1 MRRAAIA
8 LLLVTPAVVTP
19 AVVTPAVAQTAHK
32 PHHPA
37 ATAPEDETEHVVK
50 AGETLGGVATRAK
63 VPRVLIIEANHLKP
77 PYEVHE
83 GQHLMLPRTR
93 HHTVKDGETG
103 FAIAMHYGVPLSAI
117 ETANGL
123 SHGKPLKTGQKLL
136 IPTLLKP
143 ADTAAPDRAKSDEAP
158 ERAPAPAE
166 PKSDSAKSDG
176 ETPARPHF
184 AWPVEGKV
192 GRSYVARTKA
202 NHHDGIDIIADEG
215 TAVRAAT
222 DGKVVFAGVEPQSFG
237 NLVVI
242 DGARPWQT
250 VYGFLGK
257 ITVQRGQTVHAHE
270 RIGTVGHSG
279 KAPRPEL
286 HFEIRKADAPI
297 DPQSLL
303 SAITAQDD
311 AAKAEKPKR
320 KKLPPGEQPL

>member
-19 AVVTPAVAQTAHK
+19 AAAQTAH
-32 PHHPA
+32 HAHPA
-37 ATAPEDETEHVVK
+37 ATASEDETEHVVK
-50 AGETLGGVATRAK
+50 AGETLGGVAARAK
-63 VPRVLIIEANHLKP
+63 VPRVLIIEANHLRP

-93 HHTVKDGETG
+93 HHTVKAGETG
-103 FAIAMHYGVPLSAI
+103 FAIAMRYGVPLSAI

-136 IPTLLKP
+136 IPTLLQAADDKTAKP
-143 ADTAAPDRAKSDEAP
+143 DEAP
-158 ERAPAPAE
+158 APHE
-166 PKSDSAKSDG
+166 PKSDSAQSDT

-303 SAITAQDD
+303 SAITAHDD

>member
-8 LLLVTPAVVTP
+8 LLLVIP
-19 AVVTPAVAQTAHK
+19 AVVTPAVAQTAH
-32 PHHPA
+32 HTHPA

-50 AGETLGGVATRAK
+50 AGETLGGVAARAK

-103 FAIAMHYGVPLSAI
+103 FAIAMRYGVPLSAI

-143 ADTAAPDRAKSDEAP
+143 AETAAAPDRAKPDEAP
-158 ERAPAPAE
+158 ERAE

-176 ETPARPHF
+176 ETPGRPHF
-184 AWPVEGKV
+184 TWPVEGKV
-192 GRSYVARTKA
+192 GRGYVARTKA
-202 NHHDGIDIIADEG
+202 NHHDGIDIIADAG

-222 DGKVVFAGVEPQSFG
+222 DGKVVFAGIEPQQFG

-286 HFEIRKADAPI
+286 HFEIRKSDAPI

-303 SAITAQDD
+303 SAITAHDD

-320 KKLPPGEQPL
+320 KKLPSGEQPL